1 MKSNL
6 GKFDTRTTQNYSS
19 GISFS
24 QTSEPSRP
32 STQKKNAFD
41 TLFEIAN
48 ETAKA
53 KLGASAPKFTLPTT
67 GSGIVKKASTVTPTK
82 TATEQLRRYNA
93 QTMNYFDVP
102 VNQQSNDTP
111 FDIDPS
117 SIWNAQET
125 AKKESELRRAAWK
138 EEDRKPVLFF
148 GAIGQTAN
156 AAPGVITE
164 TVKEAVST
172 MASKEYSDALS
183 KLREAERVLEE
194 ARTAATEET
203 RSRFPDATNLDFY
216 ASGDPAYEEAKR
228 AVEEAQAALDAIK
241 AKSVVDTN
249 SPAMQAYAEAR
260 DTADRFLEGLSP
272 EERFLGQTALSIGQ
286 NLAVLPSALI
296 NPAAPLFLMG
306 ASAAADK
313 SYDLNTQGVP
323 ATESL
328 VRGIVSGG
336 IEAATEKLPLDNVLS
351 AIKGGT
357 GRTFIKNILRQ
368 AGLEATEEGISYALN
383 YAADKASHD
392 PNAAFSVQELIQ
404 NAAAGGLS
412 GLFFGSGTSI
422 IGASVNAA
430 NNRMNANVQTG
441 IELPTA
447 FQMRSNTN
455 SQALGNLNAQNTLRQ
470 LANQMAAE
478 RVQQAEAAASVPA
491 ATIRQN
497 TQAAPST
504 ASPAARMQS
513 IMGTL
518 GENGKAAFSNAAQQT
533 GSVEEA
539 YPEFSKAYSDG
550 YTGKTEAPN
559 QTPEA
564 QAAYYAGQNDAQ
576 AERAVDTD
584 RSGLYDEIKNGTGGL
599 LNGREGS
606 NPGRNGP
613 LSSEFQ
619 GLETVREELPGRI
632 DSGRTG
638 AVGEITSKRSGRV
651 YRFEPVSQEAY
662 SPREASIVRR
672 AEEDGVSVQFSADN
686 KLSVS
691 NGKEGAET
699 RPFSGVY
706 LGNGQIV
713 LARDGRSYY
722 HEVFH
727 YIEDVSSDAASR
739 FSEVAQAQ
747 TNMGDPD
754 VMRFLTEKHITEDN
768 IQSEI
773 GAIAF
778 NSLREGTFDEDFDG
792 FFSNP
797 DAVKSAYERLS
808 LEIAAKKSK
817 GTSGFDMAQSNVD
830 QMKSIKGEDSRKK
843 WTASRVGDTKKK
855 PQTLSD
861 LVGKIQHDF
870 GINITTGHI
879 RGSRTLGQYNR
890 ADRGIRSKIAN
901 DLPTISHE
909 LGHHFD
915 NAYKITTGNLDE
927 SLKNELIGNMDEELL
942 SLYPKKEHASEGM
955 AEYLRRF
962 LQNRET
968 ASIDYPKFTEYFFKT
983 LKNTDGAILENLAD
997 EVNAY
1002 YSMDADSAASAIR
1015 LSAEGG
1021 KDFRTTKEKI
1031 KDSTDAFYQAWVDSN
1046 HGIKRFAREAGDM
1059 SVYRLASNSAYSDA
1073 VAGQILYGDLT
1084 SRDGQYVAPGLKTAL
1099 SGINTKNKTEYR
1111 AFGEY
1116 LVVKHGPERLKEGMR
1131 VFADD
1136 RKNSSNFME
1145 ARQLELEEQYP
1156 EFKEASERVYAF
1168 ERAFLQT
1175 WGVDTGLV
1183 SPESKQAWEQRWGF
1197 YVPFNRAMEKGGR
1210 TGARRGFANQS
1221 SGIRKAIGSGLD
1233 IVHPVDNIVYNVVR
1247 MVNAGTRNAVMTEI
1261 VNAAEKTGGMAGF
1274 LERVPDP
1281 LKRVSV
1287 RTESMKNNLKNS
1299 VSESDMSD
1307 ADKDIAFDIIGN
1319 LDDIL
1324 YQYQRG
1330 RAKGDVISVLKDGET
1345 QYWKINDKMLL
1356 ESITSLTPSKT
1367 PAWLEAYGSVS
1378 RFMTGNI
1385 TGNNIIWSVFSNAP
1399 RDIATMFT
1407 YSKNKNPAKILVG
1420 IASSYA
1426 NNFKGQN
1433 ADPLYKEYLAMGG
1446 GKSSAYTADRSL
1458 AKRTISQFS
1467 KSKLNYINPMEWVSF
1482 ISDAVEMGPRFATY
1496 KIMRQKGMSPQDA
1509 FYESS
1514 DITVNFR
1521 RGGTNARS
1529 LNKVIPFF
1537 NASVQGIDKF
1547 SRWIRAA
1554 DVEPPVRKK
1563 AIVGRTAS
1571 YVAAS
1576 ATLAVLIY
1584 AINNRDEKSKEDY
1597 QQLSTYTK
1605 NSYWCFP
1612 IGDGKFFAVPKPR
1625 ELAVLSSFTET
1636 ALEYFYGGNRHAF
1649 DGFYDYATE
1658 NLLPSVLSDVAKLDA
1673 YGAIGNLGIIGTGA
1687 YMMANRDFMGRPIV
1701 SGGLQSLEPKDQY
1714 NERTS
1719 KVAKA
1724 IGDAFNQSP
1733 QMIDYFLNQTMGG
1746 WWKVVKSLLPV
1757 GEGEIDPTLG
1767 VFNTYIKDNQYS
1779 TDLINWLYDKSSESE
1794 KVKNS
1799 NPDDIEKALDYKWDS
1814 SMSTF
1819 YSRYY
1824 AAAKNESETERS
1836 RFLRQ
1841 TVLTMIADYRSSV
1854 DNGYKTE
1861 EQKAVEKVCKAAG
1874 STEFLPSVMQNTVKD
1889 ANKKTHTLSGNQ
1901 YYEFQ
1906 TDYLRLYWEA
1916 VEDALPDAKTQKEKE
1931 QVLKSARDFAA
1942 EQAKLR
1948 ALKRIG
1954 APYEQE
1960 DLYTGSVDIGDYIY
1974 FNATYSMLE
1983 SDKDKDGNSISGS
1996 KREKVIQAL
2005 EEMNLTDKERS
2016 YLFESKGYSTKN
2028 NPWS

>member
-1 MKSNL
+1 MGKLRKIGESTAPRSFGTGGEKLTSKTSVSNTL
-6 GKFDTRTTQNYSS
+6 NKINSTYNATSTTA
-19 GISFS
+19 
-24 QTSEPSRP
+24 
-32 STQKKNAFD
+32 KKNAFD
-41 TLFEIAN
+41 ALFEIAN

-67 GSGIVKKASTVTPTK
+67 GSGIVKKASSIVPMENS
-82 TATEQLRRYNA
+82 ATQRLRRYNA
-93 QTMNYFDVP
+93 QNRTYFSDIP
-102 VNQQSNDTP
+102 QQTNDTF
-111 FDIDPS
+111 FDIDPD
-117 SIWNAQET
+117 SITKSLEERKVQRRLESDAWNEVT
-125 AKKESELRRAAWK
+125 S
-138 EEDRKPVLFF
+138 KPALFA
-148 GAIGQTAN
+148 GAIFQTLN
-156 AAPGVITE
+156 AAAPLNIEAAKQSLSNLSE
-164 TVKEAVST
+164 TWSNPEYVKAVS
-172 MASKEYSDALS
+172 
-183 KLREAERVLEE
+183 KLDQAQKRLDLA
-194 ARTAATEET
+194 TQAATEEA
-203 RSRFPDATNLDFY
+203 RSRFPDTPADMLGFY
-216 ASGDPAYEEAKR
+216 AEGDPEYEAAKK
-228 AVEEAQAALDAIK
+228 AVEEAQA
-241 AKSVVDTN
+241 VVDSMKVTTPIDPE
-249 SPAMQAYAEAR
+249 SSAMKSYSVAKESAE
-260 DTADRFLEGLSP
+260 RFLEGMDGWQKKAG
-272 EERFLGQTALSIGQ
+272 EIGLSIGQ
-286 NLAVLPSALI
+286 NAAILPTALI
-296 NPAAPLFLMG
+296 NPALPLTIMG
-306 ASAAADK
+306 TVSSADK
-313 SYDLNTQGVP
+313 IYDLSAQGVDP
-323 ATESL
+323 AEALS
-328 VRGIVSGG
+328 RGLVSGG
-336 IEAATEKLPLDNVLS
+336 IEALTEKIPLENVLDIARGS
-351 AIKGGT
+351 GLNN
-357 GRTFIKNILRQ
+357 FLKNILKQ
-368 AGLEATEEGISYALN
+368 SGIEATEESVSYAAN
-383 YAADKASHD
+383 YLADKAFQD
-392 PNAAFSVQELIQ
+392 PNATFSVQELLD
-404 NAAAGGLS
+404 NAVSGAISGGA
-412 GLFFGSGTSI
+412 FGVGGSVVGS
-422 IGASVNAA
+422 SVNKA
-430 NNRMNANVQTG
+430 
-441 IELPTA
+441 
-447 FQMRSNTN
+447 NTN
-455 SQALGNLNAQNTLRQ
+455 SQAIGNLNAQNTLRQ

-478 RVQQAEAAASVPA
+478 RVQQAETTVSKPT
-491 ATIRQN
+491 ATIGQN
-497 TQAAPST
+497 TQAVPST

-539 YPEFSKAYSDG
+539 YQEFSPAYSNG

-576 AERAVDTD
+576 VERAVDTAPT
-584 RSGLYDEIKNGTGGL
+584 GIYDENTNGTGGL
-599 LNGREGS
+599 LNEREGS
-606 NPGRNGP
+606 YSGRNGP

-619 GLETVREELPGRI
+619 GLEAVQEELPGRI
-632 DSGRTG
+632 DARRTG
-638 AVGEITSKRSGRV
+638 TVGEITSKRSGRV

-662 SPREASIVRR
+662 SPREASIVLQ
-672 AEEDGVSVQFSADN
+672 AKKDGVSVQFSADN
-686 KLSVS
+686 QLSVS
-691 NGKEGAET
+691 DGKEGAET

-727 YIEDVSSDAASR
+727 YMEDVSPDAASA

-754 VMRFLTEKHITEDN
+754 VMRFLTEKNITEDN

-808 LEIAAKKSK
+808 LETAAKKSK
-817 GTSGFDMAQSNVD
+817 GTSGLDMTQSNVD

-890 ADRGIRSKIAN
+890 ADRGIRSKITN

-915 NAYKITTGNLDE
+915 NAYQITTGNLDE
-927 SLKNELIGNMDEELL
+927 SLKSELIGNMDEELL
-942 SLYPKKEHASEGM
+942 SLYSKEEHVSEGM

-968 ASIDYPKFTEYFFKT
+968 AAIDYPKFTEYFFKT

-1021 KDFRTTKEKI
+1021 KDFRTAKEKI

-1116 LVVKHGPERLKEGMR
+1116 LVVKHGPERLKDGLR

-1136 RKNSSNFME
+1136 RKNSTNWME
-1145 ARQLELEEQYP
+1145 NRTAELEKKYP
-1156 EFKEASERVYAF
+1156 KFKDASERVYAF

-1210 TGARRGFANQS
+1210 AGARRGFANQS

-1261 VNAAEKTGGMAGF
+1261 VNAAEKTGGMAEF

-1287 RTESMKNNLKNS
+1287 RTESVKNNLKNS
-1299 VSESDMSD
+1299 VSESAMSD

-1356 ESITSLTPSKT
+1356 ESITGLTPSKT

-1407 YSKNKNPAKILVG
+1407 YSKNKNPAKILAG

-1426 NNFKGQN
+1426 NKFKGQN

-1554 DVEPPVRKK
+1554 DVEPSVRKK

-1824 AAAKNESETERS
+1824 AAAKNEPETERS

-1931 QVLKSARDFAA
+1931 QALKSARDFAA

-1974 FNATYSMLE
+1974 FDATYSMLE

-2005 EEMNLTDKERS
+2005 ENMDLTDKERS
-2016 YLFESKGYSTKN
+2016 YLFESKGYSPKN

>member
-1 MKSNL
+1 MSFTSDYLKKKKELQGTKSFFTPAATSSGL
-6 GKFDTRTTQNYSS
+6 SGSTVGKPAKSTYSS
-19 GISFS
+19 QKTG
-24 QTSEPSRP
+24 
-32 STQKKNAFD
+32 STKKNAFD

-67 GSGIVKKASTVTPTK
+67 GSGIVKKAS
-82 TATEQLRRYNA
+82 
-93 QTMNYFDVP
+93 
-102 VNQQSNDTP
+102 
-111 FDIDPS
+111 
-117 SIWNAQET
+117 SIVSQP
-125 AKKESELRRAAWK
+125 AKNVGRELAFARRARAGGDTINDLQEQQNAYLEQQRITRPRNALDDFGWGLGYGAERTAQGLLSAGEGITDFVGSGFWNLVGGISSLGGNFENPVSNYANEAAQAFLNNSISQDYAQSI
-138 EEDRKPVLFF
+138 EERYRPSDFHRTVGDIE
-148 GAIGQTAN
+148 GAVAGMLPSIG
-156 AAPGVITE
+156 AAIATGGG
-164 TVKEAVST
+164 ST
-172 MASKEYSDALS
+172 LAQGGSAASKIF
-183 KLREAERVLEE
+183 
-194 ARTAATEET
+194 T
-203 RSRFPDATNLDFY
+203 
-216 ASGDPAYEEAKR
+216 
-228 AVEEAQAALDAIK
+228 
-241 AKSVVDTN
+241 
-249 SPAMQAYAEAR
+249 
-260 DTADRFLEGLSP
+260 
-272 EERFLGQTALSIGQ
+272 GQ
-286 NLAVLPSALI
+286 NLGKTIMGVQAAGNSAQE
-296 NPAAPLFLMG
+296 AYQEG
-306 ASAAADK
+306 ADVNQALAYGTASG
-313 SYDLNTQGVP
+313 LLETVI
-323 ATESL
+323 ES
-328 VRGIVSGG
+328 VSGG
-336 IEAATEKLPLDNVLS
+336 IPGLGKGAVSQVVGKVVSNPTVQKALDIAGEGGEEALSTIITPYIKRAIYDPDAATATPEEIAQS
-351 AIKGGT
+351 ALMGM
-357 GRTFIKNILRQ
+357 
-368 AGLEATEEGISYALN
+368 
-383 YAADKASHD
+383 
-392 PNAAFSVQELIQ
+392 
-404 NAAAGGLS
+404 AAAGVLQ
-412 GLFFGSGTSI
+412 
-422 IGASVNAA
+422 A
-430 NNRMNANVQTG
+430 G

-478 RVQQAEAAASVPA
+478 RVQQAEAAASKPA
-491 ATIRQN
+491 IT
-497 TQAAPST
+497 APQQT
-504 ASPAARMQS
+504 ETPAKQMQS
-513 IMGTL
+513 IMDTL
-518 GENGKAAFSNAAQQT
+518 GESGKAAFSNAAQQA

-1996 KREKVIQAL
+1996 KREKAIQAL